1 MDENSIIEEL
11 EELIKSFGIQIRCEA
26 IKQDEDLVNVVE
38 GMYLLRGEYI
48 LIINSK
54 ATTMDRIKTLV
65 TALKHFD
72 LDQIYLRPVLRE
84 SLDKIPER
92 KPFKMGGNHRG
103 KLMIHHSHH
112 QPLPSLVFPHFC
124 LPGLS

>member
-1 MDENSIIEEL
+1 MDENTIIEQL

-26 IKQDEDLVNVVE
+26 IKQDEDLVNVV
-38 GMYLLRGEYI
+38 GGLCLLRGEYV

-54 ATTMDRIKTLV
+54 ATTMDRIKTLA

-84 SLDKIPER
+84 LLDRIPEQR
-92 KPFKMGGNHRG
+92 PFNLIDKQ
-103 KLMIHHSHH
+103 KLKDS
-112 QPLPSLVFPHFC
+112 P
-124 LPGLS
+124 

>member
-1 MDENSIIEEL
+1 MDENTIAEQL

-26 IKQDEDLVNVVE
+26 IKQDEDLVNVA
-38 GMYLLRGEYI
+38 GGLCLLRGEYV

-54 ATTMDRIKTLV
+54 ATTMDRIKTLA

-84 SLDKIPER
+84 LLDKTPEQR
-92 KPFKMGGNHRG
+92 PFN
-103 KLMIHHSHH
+103 LMDK
-112 QPLPSLVFPHFC
+112 QNLKDPP
-124 LPGLS
+124 